1 MKTPP
6 VADEMFPGLVGRLV
20 ELSEDHTE
28 AHPAAIAIQ
37 FLVAFGNAV
46 GRQPHSMVGETRHGV
61 QEFVLLVGPTSFG
74 RKGDAWNIAR
84 ATLAAADGCWANTC
98 IRSGLSSGEGLA
110 YHIRDPIMGI
120 NPRTCA
126 PVMTDPG
133 VADKRLCVVE
143 TEFSQPL
150 KMLRREGNVLSNTL
164 RQAWDGAEVLGT
176 LTKTSPS
183 QATRAHVSIIAH
195 STVEDLTRFLAD
207 VEMANGFANRFL
219 INAVSRVRTIPT
231 PLPLPCAVRGE
242 LADETARAL
251 RHARAVGLLQ
261 RTAKAEQLW
270 RDVYSSLTAGRP
282 GLHGALL
289 ARGPAHVVRLS
300 ELFALLTR
308 SRAVKTAHLQSALA
322 WWNYNVKSVEIIFS
336 DRTGNADAD
345 RIKAELLPGEKLELQ
360 QIRERLFS
368 NHISSGRLHDALDLL
383 KRGGD
388 VRVSVERTPGRPRTV
403 VERLGPPGRR

>member
-6 VADEMFPGLVGRLV
+6 VTDEMFPGLVGRLV
-20 ELSEDHTE
+20 EASERHTE
-28 AHPAAIAIQ
+28 GHPAAIAIQ

-84 ATLAAADGCWANTC
+84 APLAAADQGWAKTC

-110 YHIRDPIMGI
+110 YHIRDAVWGNGKMGA
-120 NPRTCA
+120 R
-126 PVMTDPG
+126 VVTDPG

-183 QATRAHVSIIAH
+183 QATGAHVSIIAH
-195 STVEDLTRFLAD
+195 STVEDLTKFLAD

-231 PLPLPCAVRGE
+231 PLPLPCAVRSE

-261 RTAKAEQLW
+261 RTPKAEQLW
-270 RDVYSSLTAGRP
+270 CDVYGSLTAERP

-289 ARGPAHVVRLS
+289 ARVRRMS
-300 ELFALLTR
+300 FGFPSFSRFSHGATASAQSICGRRSPGGITIR
-308 SRAVKTAHLQSALA
+308 SRWS
-322 WWNYNVKSVEIIFS
+322 
-336 DRTGNADAD
+336 
-345 RIKAELLPGEKLELQ
+345 
-360 QIRERLFS
+360 
-368 NHISSGRLHDALDLL
+368 
-383 KRGGD
+383 
-388 VRVSVERTPGRPRTV
+388 
-403 VERLGPPGRR
+403 